1 MYICVRVCEYVN
13 IASPLLDPT
22 SCISR
27 GSVLVSPGDSQS
39 VLALQYKKDNC
50 NIQETSSPV
59 GLSILQSPCVGQ
71 LNLNTCCVLKRE
83 REFVCMFIVTVTHY
97 IFIWKQMCD

>member
-1 MYICVRVCEYVN
+1 MYMCVRACVCVCEYVN

-39 VLALQYKKDNC
+39 VLALQYKK
-50 NIQETSSPV
+50 
-59 GLSILQSPCVGQ
+59 
-71 LNLNTCCVLKRE
+71 R
-83 REFVCMFIVTVTHY
+83 
-97 IFIWKQMCD
+97 